1 MVAFLLTLSTY
12 ILLLSIMKQK
22 NIKVIDM
29 KNDKYLICDE
39 IICL

>member
-1 MVAFLLTLSTY
+1 MVTFIVAFSTY

-22 NIKVIDM
+22 NIKNIDM
-29 KNDKYLICDE
+29 KSEKYLICDE